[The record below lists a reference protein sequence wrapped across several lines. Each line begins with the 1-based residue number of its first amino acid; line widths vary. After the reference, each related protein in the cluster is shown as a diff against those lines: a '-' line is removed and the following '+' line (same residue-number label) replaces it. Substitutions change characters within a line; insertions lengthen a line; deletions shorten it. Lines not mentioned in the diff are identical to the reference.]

1 MTPKKKLSEIVKNM
15 SALKQQW
22 SQTAPAPDTDTP
34 VPAGVYV
41 CDLLDGAA
49 FESRGGTPGYK
60 VTLKV
65 REGEFTGR
73 LVWHD
78 FYLSEKALPYT
89 LRALTKIGI
98 TRPEQLDEPLP
109 AGLVVRAKVV
119 INKRDD
125 GAERNEV
132 RSWELVAVVAPE
144 PGLTPPPEA
153 PNPWDVSLDGP
164 DVPGEDG
171 R

>member
-34 VPAGVYV
+34 VPAGVYL

-65 REGEFTGR
+65 KEGAFAGR
-73 LVWHD
+73 FVWHD

-109 AGLVVRAKVV
+109 PGLVVKAKVAPT
-119 INKRDD
+119 INARLISGISINRQTRQED
-125 GAERNEV
+125 
-132 RSWELVAVVAPE
+132 APS
-144 PGLTPPPEA
+144 TRA
-153 PNPWDVSLDGP
+153 AS
-164 DVPGEDG
+164 
-171 R
+171 